1 MFRRSSR
8 VSTKPETVQMLQ
20 ENEAKKKSVA
30 KKRAPPSQKI
40 RQLQGKIQKPKP
52 VKTPGIKL
60 FNVLNSLNNKQTLYS
75 IVLTNVQKKQK
86 RKKKLES
93 QFILPYIKKII
104 DVSPNSPKYI
114 KDGLIYLY
122 SNHFGNDQIIKRSK
136 ESLNDIK
143 IRIKK
148 QLDVL
153 EKNSVTANEKISVEL
168 SANQEI
174 DLLFLIWCDM
184 IHDQNISVT
193 SDNISFSKFINSDIA
208 NKLFGNRERTFK
220 YTNYIKNLLGILR
233 KNPKGER
240 GQQEFFFTNIPENNT
255 KNIKKGTT
263 KTSGWSTGWWEKIWK
278 REIIQTVSYNS
289 NQNGANYEKNT
300 VILRPGEVKAELFKR
315 QILVS
320 IDQEPNTSK
329 NVSSALFRSKNEN
342 TRVKQLQPTISIANL
357 IDPGVDMVKNS
368 INANKAFLDA
378 SNTITNQ
385 IRSKVRWNLTPYEFK
400 LGNMNIKTE
409 LVQKPINKGGFKY
422 TYDYVINNEKY
433 KSNVAKGTGN
443 KTADSISKFTGDFY
457 QILTALRMQKENKL
471 YVPASGDGMFCV
483 IYAYLAK
490 HVYKTTPRMIFI
502 KDRGGTE
509 PTNLVFLNLK
519 EYMNNPNTRNNSTR
533 VFTEKRK
540 LSSISSSISGSNS
553 NNEVTSNASNARNE
567 ANRLAKAKAIA
578 NQNAKNEA
586 NRLAK
591 AKAIANQKANKKP
604 FFPFPVRKKQ
614 KQVNNSVKKLNEKF
628 GKLGNMKMNIS
639 KVNQTPKSGA
649 RITTPKNPVF
659 NLKINRTTNNNK
671 LTPKKTKTNNRAN
684 NMNVNNGANIMNI
697 NARTELNKLTSLRPN
712 QKNNYLKKINE
723 TPNNILNILYNARRV
738 ANSQRPPR

>member
-1 MFRRSSR
+1 MFRISSR
-8 VSTKPETVQMLQ
+8 VSTKPEPFQTQQ
-20 ENEAKKKSVA
+20 EKNVANAEARKAVA
-30 KKRAPPSQKI
+30 KKRAQPKQKI

-60 FNVLNSLNNKQTLYS
+60 FNVLNSLNNKQALYS
-75 IVLTNVQKKQK
+75 IVLTNVQKTQK
-86 RKKKLES
+86 RKGKLDS

-104 DVSPNSPKYI
+104 DGVSPNSPKYI

-122 SNHFGNDQIIKRSK
+122 SNHFGNDQVIKRSK

-168 SANQEI
+168 SADQEI

-193 SDNISFSKFINSDIA
+193 NDNRSFSKFINSDIA
-208 NKLFGNRERTFK
+208 KKLFGNRERTFI

-233 KNPKGER
+233 KNPKGEI

-263 KTSGWSTGWWEKIWK
+263 KKDGWTTGWWEKIWK
-278 REIIQTVSYNS
+278 REIIQTVSYNNS

-300 VILRPGEVKAELFKR
+300 LLLHPNEIKPELFKR

-329 NVSSALFRSKNEN
+329 NVSSALFRSKSGN
-342 TRVKQLQPTISIANL
+342 THVKLLQPTISLANL
-357 IDPGVDMVKNS
+357 IDPGSNMVKNS
-368 INANKAFLDA
+368 INANKSFLDA
-378 SNTITNQ
+378 SNTSTNQ
-385 IRSKVRWNLTPYEFK
+385 IRSKVRWNLIPYEFK
-400 LGNMNIKTE
+400 LGDMNIKTE
-409 LVQKPINKGGFKY
+409 LVQKPIKNGGFKY
-422 TYDYVINNEKY
+422 TYDYEINNEKY
-433 KSNVAKGTGN
+433 RSNVAKGTGN
-443 KTADSISKFTGDFY
+443 KTDDSISKFAGDFY

-471 YVPASGDGMFCV
+471 YIPASGDGMFCV

-490 HVYKTTPRMIFI
+490 HVYKITPRMIFI

-519 EYMNNPNTRNNSTR
+519 EYMNNPTTRNNSTR
-533 VFTEKRK
+533 VYTKNLKF
-540 LSSISSSISGSNS
+540 SSNYNS
-553 NNEVTSNASNARNE
+553 NNEVTSTNQSARQNVKNEANRLAKANANQKARNE
-567 ANRLAKAKAIA
+567 ANRLAKAKAIE
-578 NQNAKNEA
+578 NQKARNEA

-591 AKAIANQKANKKP
+591 AKAIENQKAK
-604 FFPFPVRKKQ
+604 R
-614 KQVNNSVKKLNEKF
+614 NEF
-628 GKLGNMKMNIS
+628 IEKLGKF
-639 KVNQTPKSGA
+639 
-649 RITTPKNPVF
+649 KN
-659 NLKINRTTNNNK
+659 LDNRTKRGFILGFNNGENANNLLK
-671 LTPKKTKTNNRAN
+671 DAKRLNNRAKEGSTA
-684 NMNVNNGANIMNI
+684 M
-697 NARTELNKLTSLRPN
+697 RKQTLRSY
-712 QKNNYLKKINE
+712 K
-723 TPNNILNILYNARRV
+723 
-738 ANSQRPPR
+738 

>member
-1 MFRRSSR
+1 MFRISSR
-8 VSTKPETVQMLQ
+8 VSTKPEPFQTQQ
-20 ENEAKKKSVA
+20 EKNVANAEARKAVA
-30 KKRAPPSQKI
+30 KKRAQPKQKI

-60 FNVLNSLNNKQTLYS
+60 FNVLNSLNNKQALYS
-75 IVLTNVQKKQK
+75 IVLTNVQKTQK
-86 RKKKLES
+86 RKGKLDS

-104 DVSPNSPKYI
+104 DGVSPNSPKYI

-193 SDNISFSKFINSDIA
+193 NDNRSFSKFINSDIA
-208 NKLFGNRERTFK
+208 KKLFGNRERTFI

-233 KNPKGER
+233 KNPKGEI

-263 KTSGWSTGWWEKIWK
+263 KKDGWTTGWWEKIWK
-278 REIIQTVSYNS
+278 REIIQTVSYNNS

-300 VILRPGEVKAELFKR
+300 VILHPNEIKPELFKR

-329 NVSSALFRSKNEN
+329 NVSSALFRSKSDKH
-342 TRVKQLQPTISIANL
+342 VKLLQPTISLANL
-357 IDPGVDMVKNS
+357 IDPGSNMVKNS
-368 INANKAFLDA
+368 INANKSFLDA
-378 SNTITNQ
+378 SNTSTNQ
-385 IRSKVRWNLTPYEFK
+385 IRSKVRWNLIPYEFK
-400 LGNMNIKTE
+400 LGGMNIKTE
-409 LVQKPINKGGFKY
+409 LVQKPIKNGGFKY
-422 TYDYVINNEKY
+422 TYDYEINNEKY
-433 KSNVAKGTGN
+433 RSNVAKGTGN
-443 KTADSISKFTGDFY
+443 KTDDSISKFAGDFY

-471 YVPASGDGMFCV
+471 YIPASGDGMFCV

-490 HVYKTTPRMIFI
+490 HVYKITPRMIFI

-519 EYMNNPNTRNNSTR
+519 EYMNNPTTRNNSTR

-540 LSSISSSISGSNS
+540 LSSNYNS
-553 NNEVTSNASNARNE
+553 NNEVTSTNQSASQNVKNEANRLAKANANQKARNEANRLAKEKANQNARNE
-567 ANRLAKAKAIA
+567 ANRLAKAKAIENQKA
-578 NQNAKNEA
+578 NA
-586 NRLAK
+586 N
-591 AKAIANQKANKKP
+591 ANQKAKRNEFIKNLNKLKNLNKRTKNGFILGFNTGENANNLLNDAKRLNIKAKEGSRASRMRTLRSGKP
-604 FFPFPVRKKQ
+604 AART
-614 KQVNNSVKKLNEKF
+614 
-628 GKLGNMKMNIS
+628 
-639 KVNQTPKSGA
+639 QTPK
-649 RITTPKNPVF
+649 
-659 NLKINRTTNNNK
+659 
-671 LTPKKTKTNNRAN
+671 
-684 NMNVNNGANIMNI
+684 
-697 NARTELNKLTSLRPN
+697 
-712 QKNNYLKKINE
+712 
-723 TPNNILNILYNARRV
+723 
-738 ANSQRPPR
+738 

>member
-1 MFRRSSR
+1 MFRISSR
-8 VSTKPETVQMLQ
+8 VSTKPEPFQTQQ
-20 ENEAKKKSVA
+20 EKNVANAEARKAVA
-30 KKRAPPSQKI
+30 KKRAQPKQKI

-60 FNVLNSLNNKQTLYS
+60 FNVLNSLNNKQALYS
-75 IVLTNVQKKQK
+75 IVLTNVQKTQK
-86 RKKKLES
+86 RKGKLDS

-104 DVSPNSPKYI
+104 DGVSPNSPKYI

-168 SANQEI
+168 SADQEI

-193 SDNISFSKFINSDIA
+193 NDNRSFSKFINSDIA
-208 NKLFGNRERTFK
+208 KKLFGNRERTFI

-233 KNPKGER
+233 KNPKGEI

-263 KTSGWSTGWWEKIWK
+263 KKDGWTTGWWEKIWK
-278 REIIQTVSYNS
+278 REIIQTVSYNNS

-300 VILRPGEVKAELFKR
+300 LLLHPNEIKPELFKR

-329 NVSSALFRSKNEN
+329 NVSSALFRSKSGN
-342 TRVKQLQPTISIANL
+342 THVKLLQPTISLANL
-357 IDPGVDMVKNS
+357 IDPGSNMVKNS
-368 INANKAFLDA
+368 INANKSFLDA
-378 SNTITNQ
+378 SNTSTNQ
-385 IRSKVRWNLTPYEFK
+385 IRSKVRWNLIPYEFK
-400 LGNMNIKTE
+400 LGDMNIKTE
-409 LVQKPINKGGFKY
+409 LVQKPIKNGGFKY
-422 TYDYVINNEKY
+422 TYDYEINNEKY
-433 KSNVAKGTGN
+433 RSNVAKGTGN
-443 KTADSISKFTGDFY
+443 KTDDSISKFAGDFY

-471 YVPASGDGMFCV
+471 YIPASGDGMFCV

-490 HVYKTTPRMIFI
+490 HVYKITPRMIFI

-519 EYMNNPNTRNNSTR
+519 EYMNNPTTRNNSTR
-533 VFTEKRK
+533 VYTKNLKF
-540 LSSISSSISGSNS
+540 SSNYNS
-553 NNEVTSNASNARNE
+553 NNEVTSTNQSARQNVKNEANRLAKANANQKARNEANRLAKANANQKARNE
-567 ANRLAKAKAIA
+567 ANRLAKAKAIE
-578 NQNAKNEA
+578 NQKARNEA

-591 AKAIANQKANKKP
+591 AKAIENQKARNEANRLAKAKAIEN
-604 FFPFPVRKKQ
+604 Q
-614 KQVNNSVKKLNEKF
+614 KAKRNEF
-628 GKLGNMKMNIS
+628 IEKLGKF
-639 KVNQTPKSGA
+639 
-649 RITTPKNPVF
+649 KN
-659 NLKINRTTNNNK
+659 LDNRTKRGFILGFNNGENANNLLK
-671 LTPKKTKTNNRAN
+671 DAKRLNNRAKEGSTA
-684 NMNVNNGANIMNI
+684 M
-697 NARTELNKLTSLRPN
+697 RKQTLRSY
-712 QKNNYLKKINE
+712 K
-723 TPNNILNILYNARRV
+723 
-738 ANSQRPPR
+738 

>member
-75 IVLTNVQKKQK
+75 IVLTNVQKTQKQ
-86 RKKKLES
+86 KKKLES

-278 REIIQTVSYNS
+278 REIIQTISYNS

-300 VILRPGEVKAELFKR
+300 VILRPSEVKPGLFKR

-320 IDQEPNTSK
+320 IDQEPNTTK

-368 INANKAFLDA
+368 IFVNKTFLDA

-385 IRSKVRWNLTPYEFK
+385 IRSKVRWNLIPYEFK

-443 KTADSISKFTGDFY
+443 KTADSISKFAGDFY
-457 QILTALRMQKENKL
+457 QILTALRMQKADQL

-490 HVYKTTPRMIFI
+490 HVYKTTPRMLFI

-553 NNEVTSNASNARNE
+553 NNEATSTNRSVIKKARN
-567 ANRLAKAKAIA
+567 AV
-578 NQNAKNEA
+578 NQNAKITISGNSGNSTNTSMKPNNEVTSVF
-586 NRLAK
+586 AK
-591 AKAIANQKANKKP
+591 MRNLKPNFVMGTNPKNNKKS
-604 FFPFPVRKKQ
+604 PFPSTMYRRKVTEPQTTVLNPKGRTRS
-614 KQVNNSVKKLNEKF
+614 NNN
-628 GKLGNMKMNIS
+628 
-639 KVNQTPKSGA
+639 
-649 RITTPKNPVF
+649 
-659 NLKINRTTNNNK
+659 NNNK
-671 LTPKKTKTNNRAN
+671 LTPKKPKTNARA
-684 NMNVNNGANIMNI
+684 
-697 NARTELNKLTSLRPN
+697 ELNKLTSLSRN
-712 QKNNYLKKINE
+712 QKINYLEKIKQN
-723 TPNNILNILYNARRV
+723 PNNILRILNNARRV
-738 ANSQRPPR
+738 ASTRRPASTNKN